1 MKDIQ
6 TSYLTEWKNLLK
18 SKYNLRKWRKV
29 NAISYIHVVVLLWLQ
44 VEESTS
50 TLEVT
55 HATGHLPY
63 PEQTQTVSQQMTAQF
78 HQQVVAELDSTSET
92 EPQSS
97 AVFSTVR
104 KVPRSV
110 PPNTET
116 IEMDKEHWCS
126 IYSLCII
133 HIFSCLSFCFLCRFL
148 LNFVPFLSFFFLANI
163 LPSILITPLISLKFS
178 YSITVEPSYC
188 I

>member
-1 MKDIQ
+1 VKDIQ

-50 TLEVT
+50 TLEGT
-55 HATGHLPY
+55 HDTGHLTY
-63 PEQTQTVSQQMTAQF
+63 PQQTTAQF
-78 HQQVVAELDSTSET
+78 HQQDVAELDSTSET

-104 KVPRSV
+104 KVLRSV

-116 IEMDKEHWCS
+116 IEMDKEPWCCS

-148 LNFVPFLSFFFLANI
+148 LNFVPFLSFFFWPMYCLSFDFDYPFDIFKIFLFN
-163 LPSILITPLISLKFS
+163 
-178 YSITVEPSYC
+178 YSRTFLSHINL
-188 I
+188 

>member
-1 MKDIQ
+1 M
-6 TSYLTEWKNLLK
+6 
-18 SKYNLRKWRKV
+18 RKWRKV

-63 PEQTQTVSQQMTAQF
+63 PEQTQTVSQQTTAQF

-97 AVFSTVR
+97 AVFSTVH
-104 KVPRSV
+104 KVSRSV
-110 PPNTET
+110 LPNTET

-148 LNFVPFLSFFFLANI
+148 LNFVPFLSFFFG
-163 LPSILITPLISLKFS
+163 PM
-178 YSITVEPSYC
+178 YC
-188 I
+188 LSFDFNSVKVGSFKI